1 MVTTIGSSLTFTMA
15 QSTRFSAVL
24 GRLAIWTDCFQS
36 HRIST
41 IASRKV
47 SAWSSWGLLEM
58 ADVFKKKI
66 VMHCYKFIMYGGTSR
81 FCLAI
86 NCCHVKYHGAKHYA
100 PDFCKDGMGMI
111 KKNDIALA
119 FILHQYCIFLS
130 HNTPQTLTLGHV
142 SRRDP
147 LKNRRWIS
155 RSLRKIKSNL
165 FKHCL
170 SSPFMNKNWAWVI
183 RCFND
188 TAHDATE
195 SLHDQDNN
203 TYVYAYIV

>member
-1 MVTTIGSSLTFTMA
+1 MLRRLTQSKNGHNHRILFNIYHGTVHTIFG
-15 QSTRFSAVL
+15 STRPSRNLNRLFSKPQDLDNRQQKGLRMEQL
-24 GRLAIWTDCFQS
+24 GALGNGRCLQ
-36 HRIST
+36 
-41 IASRKV
+41 
-47 SAWSSWGLLEM
+47 
-58 ADVFKKKI
+58 KKKI

-111 KKNDIALA
+111 KRNDIALA

-170 SSPFMNKNWAWVI
+170 SSPFMNKN
-183 RCFND
+183 
-188 TAHDATE
+188 
-195 SLHDQDNN
+195 
-203 TYVYAYIV
+203 